1 MYAIIYWESE
11 GGQPKVI
18 LEREAPSE
26 IKIFKK
32 LKNADEYANKLEF
45 SDNCRVISLAGVK
58 E

>member
-11 GGQPKVI
+11 GGEPKVI
-18 LEREAPSE
+18 LKEETPTE
-26 IKIFKK
+26 IKVFKK

-45 SDNCRVISLAGVK
+45 FDNCRVISLDGVK